1 MPQELQPTKQPS
13 LRELRDELQVALNA
27 RRELPA
33 EMEDALVTNF
43 LQQVERAI
51 DLRVDARVAEV
62 MKYQKRS
69 GAATTGTI
77 AASLALSIP
86 LLGIA
91 TSFGP
96 VGGPIAAAV
105 ICVMVLIINLLAFLK
120 R

>member
-1 MPQELQPTKQPS
+1 MSREMQPTRPPS
-13 LRELRDELQVALNA
+13 MRELRDELQVAINA

-43 LQQVERAI
+43 LQQIERAI

-62 MKYQKRS
+62 TKYQKKS
-69 GAATTGTI
+69 SAAAVGTV

-86 LLGIA
+86 LFGIA

-96 VGGPIAAAV
+96 VGGPIAAGIIA
-105 ICVMVLIINLLAFLK
+105 VMVLIINILAFLK